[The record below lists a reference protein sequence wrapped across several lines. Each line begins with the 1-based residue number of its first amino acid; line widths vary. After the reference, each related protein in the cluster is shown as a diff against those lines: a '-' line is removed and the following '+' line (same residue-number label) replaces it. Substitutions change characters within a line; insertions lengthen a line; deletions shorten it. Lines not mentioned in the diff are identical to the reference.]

1 MIHKGLFLN
10 IKENLDLL
18 DGEGFRKQKLFADD
32 ILYYIRDIPS
42 MEIDDSLFVRGY
54 DGWLRRFLMLDF
66 SGLTMIRHVV
76 DELGRDYPEGTE
88 WVASIDID
96 KLREEIDPCVALI
109 EAIQAGGFDG
119 DISHAIGVNSYNN
132 QEYVDLG
139 YDVLLKKM
147 VALPVWRGRWD
158 DFNNP
163 ERPKKKWEVQKCS
176 TLYKYQFDWLYK
188 KVKSGDLVVGEFAKK

>member
-1 MIHKGLFLN
+1 MIHKMLV
-10 IKENLDLL
+10 LDMKKNKHLL
-18 DGEGFRKQKLFADD
+18 DGEGFREQKLFADD
-32 ILYYIRDIPS
+32 ILYYMRDIPS
-42 MEIDDSLFVRGY
+42 SEIDDSLFVRGY

-66 SGLTMIRHVV
+66 SMIQHVV

-96 KLREEIDPCVALI
+96 KMRDEIDPCVALI
-109 EAIQAGGFDG
+109 EAIQAGEFDG
-119 DISHAIGVNSYNN
+119 DISQSIGVSSYNK
-132 QEYVDLG
+132 QEYVDIG

-147 VALPVWRGRWD
+147 VTIPVWRGEWN

-176 TLYKYQFDWLYK
+176 TLYKYQFDWLYQ
-188 KVKSGDLVVGEFAKK
+188 KVKSGDLVVGEFPVK

>member
-1 MIHKGLFLN
+1 MIHKMLV
-10 IKENLDLL
+10 LDMKKNTHLL
-18 DGEGFRKQKLFADD
+18 EGEGFRKQKLFADD

-42 MEIDDSLFVRGY
+42 SEIDDSLFVRGY

-66 SGLTMIRHVV
+66 SNLTMIQHVV
-76 DELGRDYPEGTE
+76 NELGRDYPEGTE
-88 WVASIDID
+88 WVASIDVD
-96 KLREEIDPCVALI
+96 KLREEIDPCVALV
-109 EAIQAGGFDG
+109 EAIKAGGFDG

-132 QEYVDLG
+132 QEYVDIG

-147 VALPVWRGRWD
+147 VTLPVWRGRWD

-176 TLYKYQFDWLYK
+176 TLYKYQFDWLYQ
-188 KVKSGDLVVGEFAKK
+188 KVKSGDLVVTDLPSK